1 MKPYKRQCLLLR
13 QGTWQRY
20 LFSSLLLSFIL
31 EVLTNTIQKENAME
45 SIGNEQN
52 YLFTDII
59 LFVENPKKS
68 TETLL
73 ELINDYQGHRIK
85 AQWTKIYCIA
95 LNLQWTLQ
103 MEIKSL

>member
-1 MKPYKRQCLLLR
+1 MKPDKRQCLLLR
-13 QGTWQRY
+13 QGTRQRY
-20 LFSSLLLSFIL
+20 LFSSLLLSCRL

-85 AQWTKIYCIA
+85 AQYAKISCIA
-95 LNLQWTLQ
+95 LNLQ
-103 MEIKSL
+103 